1 VKRRR
6 LLVRALVLALGILA
20 ATPLFT
26 LREASSQTAG
36 DMEGSHPIGIEN
48 ETQRKLFFSL
58 ICMCGCPRETL
69 GTCACNFAHAR
80 REELRAGLAGGK
92 SIEVLQA
99 EYAKR
104 YGPQAL
110 AVPPNVGAN
119 VALWALPL
127 GAIAL
132 GAIGVV
138 FAIRKWRRAAIEAP
152 VGVPMTGATDEY
164 DAKLDRELR
173 ELDRE

>member
-1 VKRRR
+1 MVVLTIG
-6 LLVRALVLALGILA
+6 LLAVSPLVM
-20 ATPLFT
+20 T
-26 LREASSQTAG
+26 REASSQIEG

-48 ETQRKLFFSL
+48 DTQRKVFFSL

-80 REELRAGLAGGK
+80 RNEIRAELAAGKTVEE
-92 SIEVLQA
+92 IQA

-104 YGPQAL
+104 YGLQAL
-110 AVPPNVGAN
+110 AVPPNSGAN
-119 VALWALPL
+119 VLLWAVPL
-127 GAIAL
+127 LAIGM

-138 FAIRKWRRAAIEAP
+138 FLVRKWRRGGSAAAVAAGGP
-152 VGVPMTGATDEY
+152 VQPTDEY
-164 DAKLDRELR
+164 DAKLDRELQ

>member
-1 VKRRR
+1 M
-6 LLVRALVLALGILA
+6 LLRALVIAVGVFA
-20 ATPLFT
+20 AMPAFE
-26 LREASSQTAG
+26 LRQASSQTQG

-80 REELRAGLAGGK
+80 REEVRGALAEGK
-92 SIEVLQA
+92 SVEDIQA
-99 EYAKR
+99 AYAKR

-110 AVPPNVGAN
+110 AVPPNVGVN
-119 VALWALPL
+119 WLLWAFPL
-127 GAIAL
+127 TAIAL
-132 GAIGVV
+132 GAVGVI
-138 FAIRKWRRAAIEAP
+138 FMLRKWRGQGSAQSAAASSTPPI
-152 VGVPMTGATDEY
+152 VDEY
-164 DAKLDRELR
+164 DAKLDHELK